1 MCTTEKLAARASSVQ
16 ICPSCSDGNIA
27 SLSVPNTDCIL
38 LSKAY
43 FHFITQLWDDDR
55 DDDDKDTLVYL
66 YNFHIASRSAFSRWS
81 SGRSFRM
88 GDIFEFKK
96 RGGGGQP
103 FLRSNLGT
111 SNFCY
116 NLESTPPRNHVPGA
130 QQQFFYCSNTPW
142 W

>member
-81 SGRSFRM
+81 SGTLRNSGMPNFTISSASRR
-88 GDIFEFKK
+88 ISLNKEFEHNVDKLLLWKQQLILKK
-96 RGGGGQP
+96 KIASLQ
-103 FLRSNLGT
+103 
-111 SNFCY
+111 
-116 NLESTPPRNHVPGA
+116 A
-130 QQQFFYCSNTPW
+130 I
-142 W
+142 

>member
-96 RGGGGQP
+96 RGGGGVS
-103 FLRSNLGT
+103 L
-111 SNFCY
+111 
-116 NLESTPPRNHVPGA
+116 
-130 QQQFFYCSNTPW
+130 FYEVI
-142 W
+142 